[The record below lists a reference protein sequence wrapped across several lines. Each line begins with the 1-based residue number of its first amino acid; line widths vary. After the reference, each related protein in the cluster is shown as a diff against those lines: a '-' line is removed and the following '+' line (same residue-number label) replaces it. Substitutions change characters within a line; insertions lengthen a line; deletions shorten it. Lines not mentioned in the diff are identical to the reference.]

1 MDVVYVLRKTNNDN
15 IEFRYS
21 LRSLKNLKHDKVFV
35 VWHNPHRT
43 KGLHHIFAEDKH
55 ECKYKNVFNKYKMI
69 CDDPDISDDFILM
82 NDDIY
87 MLKPVEL
94 QVYVKGTLKDHL
106 EYIKES
112 CWRKSIYYKMVQKIH
127 KLFPDGY
134 SYNTHTPMVY
144 NKIKLKALLNRYWDE
159 KISLR
164 SLYWNIYGIEPKKL
178 NENEKI
184 SDCKV
189 HDLSKWLVNDK
200 YMSTNNE
207 ATMYN
212 LFYEVLDKFFRFK
225 WEYEEL
231 R

>member
-1 MDVVYVLRKTNNDN
+1 
-15 IEFRYS
+15 
-21 LRSLKNLKHDKVFV
+21 
-35 VWHNPHRT
+35 
-43 KGLHHIFAEDKH
+43 
-55 ECKYKNVFNKYKMI
+55 
-69 CDDPDISDDFILM
+69 
-82 NDDIY
+82 
-87 MLKPVEL
+87 
-94 QVYVKGTLKDHL
+94 
-106 EYIKES
+106 
-112 CWRKSIYYKMVQKIH
+112 MVQKIH

-207 ATMYN
+207 ATMHN